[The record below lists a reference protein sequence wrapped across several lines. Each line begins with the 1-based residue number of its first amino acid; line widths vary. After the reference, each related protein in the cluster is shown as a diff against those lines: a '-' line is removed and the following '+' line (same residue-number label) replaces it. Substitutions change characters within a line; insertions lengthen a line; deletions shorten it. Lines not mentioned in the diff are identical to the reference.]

1 MRRSMSA
8 LAKTVL
14 KDDGHVVRRVAIV
27 GGTHGNERNGIFAAR
42 HLLKDTERAS
52 RSTFETTV
60 DLANPAAIAVNR
72 RYVDEDMNRC
82 FSREMLSRKAN
93 TREARRAEVLDQVLG
108 PKSNDERRMDLVI
121 DLHNTT
127 SDCGYALMMRRDDA
141 LSHALCATLQKQYS
155 DIRCCEWDDKPDH
168 ATLPSCGRSGFT
180 LEVGPVPQGVADAVT
195 YQKTL
200 ELIDSILD
208 AVEARNQ
215 ALLSQKSSAT
225 VEPLQVYRRVDHV
238 DFPRDDDHVVAG
250 LIAPEV
256 RDFVPL
262 EPGQPLLL
270 GLGGECVKNHGDSN
284 LTPFFVNE
292 AAYYEKGVAFVLA
305 EVAEVGVEVVS

>member
-1 MRRSMSA
+1 M
-8 LAKTVL
+8 
-14 KDDGHVVRRVAIV
+14 
-27 GGTHGNERNGIFAAR
+27 
-42 HLLKDTERAS
+42 
-52 RSTFETTV
+52 
-60 DLANPAAIAVNR
+60 
-72 RYVDEDMNRC
+72 
-82 FSREMLSRKAN
+82 
-93 TREARRAEVLDQVLG
+93 
-108 PKSNDERRMDLVI
+108 
-121 DLHNTT
+121 
-127 SDCGYALMMRRDDA
+127 MMRRDDA

-208 AVEARNQ
+208 AVEMRNQ

-256 RDFVPL
+256 IDFKPL

-270 GLGGECVKNHGDSN
+270 GLGGECVKTHGESD